1 MSKAREDKLKGRTH
15 DLGGLVLSLDN
26 LHLGREVS
34 GDGDG
39 RSSLADDL
47 GRDGRVD
54 VALEVGEVL
63 NRDGKGNLMGVSSE
77 DGLDLF
83 NFDLLDLLDL
93 GFLLVDGSR
102 VLDAES
108 DPTVVGK
115 GDLLGLVHGDRRG
128 RDDAGVSIESDAGL
142 GALLDEGGSS
152 DGERGHFCHETGVVE
167 VEES

>member
-1 MSKAREDKLKGRTH
+1 M
-15 DLGGLVLSLDN
+15 LSLYN

-47 GRDGRVD
+47 GWDGRVD

-63 NRDGKGNLMGVSSE
+63 DRGGKGPLMGVSSG

-83 NFDLLDLLDL
+83 NFDLLDLEL
-93 GFLLVDGSR
+93 LLVDGPR

-108 DPTVVGK
+108 DPPVIRK

-128 RDDAGVSIESDAGL
+128 RDNAGVSIESDAGL

-152 DGERGHFCHETGVVE
+152 DGERGHFCHETGVG
-167 VEES
+167 